1 MQHVAAVLDQTRSR
15 NPLIHCITNYVT
27 VNDCANIILAA
38 GGSPIM
44 ADDIREAEEI
54 AGLCSALVLNIGTLT
69 TRTLEAMLAAGKRA
83 NQLGRPVVL
92 DPVGAGASGL
102 RNEALQELLR
112 QVRFAVIKG
121 NSSEI
126 GFLADGLGSARGVD
140 ADAGSLAREGNL
152 AAKVRQAREL
162 SERSGAVIAISGP
175 IDILAHSH
183 EAWAVR
189 NGNPL
194 MARVTGS
201 GCMTAAI
208 MGCCLGA
215 SPPKTPEGALRACL
229 CAVCAMGVC
238 GELAAERMA
247 GSRDQGT
254 GSYRVLLMDA
264 MSALD
269 GKTLAAR
276 ARVEELQGAF

>member
-1 MQHVAAVLDQTRSR
+1 MQHVAAVLDQARR
-15 NPLIHCITNYVT
+15 HNPLIHCITNYVT

-54 AGLCSALVLNIGTLT
+54 VGLCSALVLNIGTLNA
-69 TRTLEAMLAAGKRA
+69 RIVEAMLAAGKRA
-83 NQLGRPVVL
+83 NELGRPVVL

-102 RNEALQELLR
+102 RNEALRRLLR
-112 QVRFAVIKG
+112 EVRFAAIKG

-126 GFLADGLGSARGVD
+126 GFLADGLGTARGVD

-152 AAKVRQAREL
+152 AAKARQAREL
-162 SERSGAVIAISGP
+162 SERSGAVIVISGP
-175 IDILAHSH
+175 IDILADSR
-183 EAWAVR
+183 EAWAAR

-194 MARVTGS
+194 MARITGS
-201 GCMTAAI
+201 GCMTAAV

-215 SPPKTPEGALRACL
+215 NPPKTPEGALRACL

-247 GSRDQGT
+247 RGRDHGT
-254 GSYRVLLMDA
+254 GTYRVLLMDA
-264 MSALD
+264 MSTLKGKAL
-269 GKTLAAR
+269 AERAR
-276 ARVEELQGAF
+276 AERL